1 MPAIAALT
9 LSCTVMAQNGPPK
22 GTTTMSTYVG
32 DLTYQHQTLSRASA
46 EKLHRQMALARA
58 SELVLW
64 SMPVT
69 NFYQAFK
76 AQQENLNV
84 GSKDLAIGLYE
95 GPDAVRTWL
104 TANVTT
110 PYTVTIFDLS
120 GTGPLVFQIPEG
132 GVYGVCDNAWQE
144 PIKEI
149 NSGKAE
155 KLLIVGPGQDHPQDF
170 DGEII
175 RSGTFINLLFYRVL
189 GQGPEADALKTA
201 VEAYRLSD
209 ADNPPETR
217 FIPFTPN
224 ANDRIAYNTPPTDM
238 DYWELVNEMVQKEP
252 MADRDRFF
260 YAWLRDLG
268 IKKGEPFEPTEVQRE
283 ILMEG
288 LEVGMAMAQANS
300 FNSQFPAAVYQ
311 DQDSGWEWVL
321 SGIDPKVDLETHSMY
336 NERAAYTYEAV
347 TTSAGMISKVEGRG
361 SGYLGTYYDSD
372 GNAFMGEDNYTL
384 RVEPNV
390 PAANFWSVTVYD
402 IKNRVVIRNK
412 TGKAD
417 LSNRTEGL
425 QMNDDGSIDLY
436 FGPEVPAGRES
447 NWIQTNPGESWFT
460 YFRAYGPLKPFF
472 EETYKMNRIEKL
484 K

>member
-1 MPAIAALT
+1 MLAIATLT
-9 LSCTVMAQNGPPK
+9 LPGTVMAQVGPGK
-22 GTTTMSTYVG
+22 GTTTIPTYVG
-32 DLTYQHQTLSRASA
+32 DLTYQHQTLSKPSA

-64 SMPVT
+64 SMPAT
-69 NFYQAFK
+69 NFRQAFK
-76 AQQENLNV
+76 AQQENLKV
-84 GSKDLAIGLYE
+84 GPEDLAIGLYE

-110 PYTVTIFDLS
+110 PYTVTMFDLS
-120 GTGPLVFQIPEG
+120 GTGPLVFEIPEG

-155 KLLIVGPGQDHPQDF
+155 KLLIVGPGQNYPKNF
-170 DGEII
+170 DGEVIQ
-175 RSGTFINLLFYRVL
+175 SGTFLNLLFYRVL

-201 VEAYRLSD
+201 VKAYKLSD
-209 ADNPPETR
+209 AGNPPKTR

-224 ANDRIAYNTPPTDM
+224 TNDPIVYNTQPTDM
-238 DYWELVNEMVQKEP
+238 GYWELVNEIVQTEP

-268 IKKGEPFEPTEVQRE
+268 IKKGEPFKPTEEQKE

-288 LEVGMAMAQANS
+288 LKVGLAMAQANS
-300 FNSQFPAAVYQ
+300 FNSNFPAAVYQ
-311 DQDSGWEWVL
+311 DENSGWEWVL
-321 SGIDPKVDLETHSMY
+321 SGIDPKVDLETYSMY

-347 TTSAGMISKVEGRG
+347 TTSAGMISKVEGKG

-372 GNAFMGEDNYTL
+372 GNAFMGENSYTL

-390 PAANFWSVTVYD
+390 PAANFWSLTIYD
-402 IKNRVVIRNK
+402 IKKRVVIRNK

-417 LSNRTEGL
+417 LSSRTEGL
-425 QMNDDGSIDLY
+425 QANDDGSIDLY
-436 FGPEVPAGRES
+436 FGPNAPEGKES
-447 NWIQTNPGESWFT
+447 NWIQTTPGESWFA
-460 YFRAYGPLKPFF
+460 YFRCYGPLKPFF
-472 EETYKMNRIEKL
+472 EETYKMNRIEKT